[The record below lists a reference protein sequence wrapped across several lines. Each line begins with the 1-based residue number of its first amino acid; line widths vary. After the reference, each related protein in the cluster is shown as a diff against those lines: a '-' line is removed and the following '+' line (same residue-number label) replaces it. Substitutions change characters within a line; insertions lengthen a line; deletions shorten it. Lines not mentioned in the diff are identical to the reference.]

1 MVLRPV
7 MGHRYWERV
16 MFKNYLK
23 IAFRTIRKHK
33 GYSLINITG
42 LALGMASCI
51 LILLWVQH
59 ELSYDRFHKNRDF
72 IYRIYQDYHHAG
84 GISQFSNV
92 PQPVSPEIQNTV
104 PEVEFVTRYLDG
116 DFTLKYE
123 DKLFTEDNVR
133 FIDPSFFPI
142 FSFSFVKGDPEAA
155 FNDPYSLI
163 LTEAMAKKYFG
174 KEDPIGKI
182 LTADSQYQMK
192 VTGVVKD
199 VPDNSFLQFNF
210 LVPYSYLET
219 TGYDVNNWNSHNC
232 QVYVLLDKNVSY
244 EQVEDK
250 IYGMIKKHTP
260 DDESYLRLQP
270 LKRIRLYTL
279 GGEMGTIKY
288 VYIFSLIALFILV
301 IACINF
307 MNLATARSAKR
318 AREVGLRKV
327 VGARRI
333 QIIRQFF
340 GESIVLTICALG
352 FSVLIVEVLLPL
364 FNNLS
369 GKNLKLDLSGNMAIF
384 AGLIGIALFTGF
396 LSGSYPAL
404 FLSSFLPGKVLKSTY
419 RSGSSSSA
427 LRKILVVFQFSLSI
441 FLIISTAVIY
451 SQLQYIQSKDLGF
464 NKENLIYA
472 SINDRIKENYDAIEN
487 EILQNPHILNM
498 TRTFQLPSY
507 NRYSAPVEWEGKT
520 PDQNIVFNISLV
532 DPDYLDTLKL
542 ELVHGRNFSNEF
554 STDTSNYILNEEA
567 VKQMGLESPIG
578 KWLEFGEKGE
588 IIGVVRNY
596 HYMPFTYEIQPL
608 ILYYNPSYY
617 RYTILRISGD
627 DIPQTLGFLEE
638 TWTKFAP
645 AFPFEYHFLDEDYEQ
660 IYRTEHRLGELLR
673 YFSFLAIFI
682 SCLGLFGLAS
692 FMAEQR
698 TKEIGV
704 RKVLGATISSVTLL
718 LSREYTKW
726 VLLANIIAWP
736 VAYFGM
742 RKWLQGFAYK
752 VDISVLTFV
761 LAGLLT
767 LVIALLTV
775 SYQAIK
781 AAVAN
786 PVEALRHE

>member
-1 MVLRPV
+1 
-7 MGHRYWERV
+7 
-16 MFKNYLK
+16 
-23 IAFRTIRKHK
+23 
-33 GYSLINITG
+33 
-42 LALGMASCI
+42 
-51 LILLWVQH
+51 
-59 ELSYDRFHKNRDF
+59 
-72 IYRIYQDYHHAG
+72 
-84 GISQFSNV
+84 
-92 PQPVSPEIQNTV
+92 
-104 PEVEFVTRYLDG
+104 
-116 DFTLKYE
+116 
-123 DKLFTEDNVR
+123 
-133 FIDPSFFPI
+133 
-142 FSFSFVKGDPEAA
+142 
-155 FNDPYSLI
+155 
-163 LTEAMAKKYFG
+163 
-174 KEDPIGKI
+174 
-182 LTADSQYQMK
+182 
-192 VTGVVKD
+192 
-199 VPDNSFLQFNF
+199 
-210 LVPYSYLET
+210 
-219 TGYDVNNWNSHNC
+219 
-232 QVYVLLDKNVSY
+232 
-244 EQVEDK
+244 
-250 IYGMIKKHTP
+250 
-260 DDESYLRLQP
+260 
-270 LKRIRLYTL
+270 
-279 GGEMGTIKY
+279 
-288 VYIFSLIALFILV
+288 
-301 IACINF
+301 
-307 MNLATARSAKR
+307 
-318 AREVGLRKV
+318 
-327 VGARRI
+327 
-333 QIIRQFF
+333 
-340 GESIVLTICALG
+340 
-352 FSVLIVEVLLPL
+352 
-364 FNNLS
+364 
-369 GKNLKLDLSGNMAIF
+369 MAIF
-384 AGLIGIALFTGF
+384 ASLIGIALFTGF

-419 RSGSSSSA
+419 RSSSSSA

-472 SINDRIKENYDAIEN
+472 SINDRIKENYDTIEN
-487 EILQNPHILNM
+487 KILQNPHILNM

-542 ELVHGRNFSNEF
+542 ELVRGRNFSNEF

-645 AFPFEYHFLDEDYEQ
+645 AFPFEYHFLDEDYGQ
-660 IYRTEHRLGELLR
+660 IYRTEHRLGGLLR
-673 YFSFLAIFI
+673 CFSFLAIFI

-736 VAYFGM
+736 VAYLGM
-742 RKWLQGFAYK
+742 RKWLQGFAYQ
-752 VDISVLTFV
+752 VNISVLTFV